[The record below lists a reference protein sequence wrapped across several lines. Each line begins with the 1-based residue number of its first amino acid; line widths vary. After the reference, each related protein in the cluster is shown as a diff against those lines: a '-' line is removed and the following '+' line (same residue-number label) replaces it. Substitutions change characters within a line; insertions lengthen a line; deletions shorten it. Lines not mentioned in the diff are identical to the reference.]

1 MDEASRLIA
10 ELQQKLAQL
19 DHKIWLYRQDMASEF
34 NKYVD
39 GLLRDVSGDVSDKV
53 NEAITESLKNYPSL
67 DVGSQGADPLSRAVN
82 KDVTGNLALDDSN
95 TESRAIPIPLVPDH
109 GPESPLEGPRNTH
122 EREQEFQGLF
132 TPSYLPLLDS
142 TDRNERMS
150 SSISLS
156 PASESMAINILARER
171 TTESTSHTSSSA
183 PSSSSLPLRKPPTP
197 PRRRNTD
204 EASSNSDQSDT
215 PIRRSALR
223 RSSNPTKQPQSPRHV
238 RFEFAGEEFP
248 TTSSPK
254 LESPALEHIEKI
266 PIILGNGEDTDY
278 RTASPQGEEMPDSP
292 PQKRISSSE
301 ALRALS
307 RGPIEDDGTQWT
319 EVRAPPDGSA
329 SVPKAEGETDDSEDE
344 DALSMRPMTVRDAAG
359 RSNGYIRRSASPNT
373 TNTSDDHQDQTAR
386 IFQPTNNTNMNGD
399 DDNTKLDV
407 AEEESALADLEPLQP
422 MKTPTPVTTISAAE
436 LEEKYADRS
445 KTVATKP
452 SGKPWFVLADG
463 TSLDDLPESKGKL
476 EVKINDEDDD
486 DLFEFDEVANRPRRI
501 PDPEPD
507 SEPDSPAED
516 TTEEHA
522 SSISKYAT
530 SPARGILQP
539 ATSNP
544 NTSTTN
550 TNTTTTAS
558 TAPSTSHRSSYHPFN
573 TPIVSE
579 AIHAQAA
586 SLGHIQ
592 SFVGSVKDGLDA
604 DALQSFRLGASGVGV
619 GSLRGGAPRSLS
631 EKMAFDDAM
640 EAQREAAAGRKR

>member
-1 MDEASRLIA
+1 
-10 ELQQKLAQL
+10 
-19 DHKIWLYRQDMASEF
+19 
-34 NKYVD
+34 
-39 GLLRDVSGDVSDKV
+39 
-53 NEAITESLKNYPSL
+53 
-67 DVGSQGADPLSRAVN
+67 
-82 KDVTGNLALDDSN
+82 
-95 TESRAIPIPLVPDH
+95 
-109 GPESPLEGPRNTH
+109 
-122 EREQEFQGLF
+122 
-132 TPSYLPLLDS
+132 
-142 TDRNERMS
+142 
-150 SSISLS
+150 
-156 PASESMAINILARER
+156 
-171 TTESTSHTSSSA
+171 
-183 PSSSSLPLRKPPTP
+183 
-197 PRRRNTD
+197 
-204 EASSNSDQSDT
+204 
-215 PIRRSALR
+215 
-223 RSSNPTKQPQSPRHV
+223 
-238 RFEFAGEEFP
+238 
-248 TTSSPK
+248 
-254 LESPALEHIEKI
+254 
-266 PIILGNGEDTDY
+266 
-278 RTASPQGEEMPDSP
+278 
-292 PQKRISSSE
+292 
-301 ALRALS
+301 
-307 RGPIEDDGTQWT
+307 
-319 EVRAPPDGSA
+319 
-329 SVPKAEGETDDSEDE
+329 
-344 DALSMRPMTVRDAAG
+344 
-359 RSNGYIRRSASPNT
+359 
-373 TNTSDDHQDQTAR
+373 
-386 IFQPTNNTNMNGD
+386 MNGD